1 MVIRRNMERLK
12 GEVEDLRE
20 KKADTDKD
28 YEELMAENERLKEQL
43 IIAEGKEKNPKYL
56 GSFKIKVA

>member
-43 IIAEGKEKNPKYL
+43 IIAEGKEKNPKFL
-56 GSFKIKVA
+56 SSFQIKV

>member
-12 GEVEDLRE
+12 SEVEDLRE

-28 YEELMAENERLKEQL
+28 YEELMAENERLKE
-43 IIAEGKEKNPKYL
+43 
-56 GSFKIKVA
+56 